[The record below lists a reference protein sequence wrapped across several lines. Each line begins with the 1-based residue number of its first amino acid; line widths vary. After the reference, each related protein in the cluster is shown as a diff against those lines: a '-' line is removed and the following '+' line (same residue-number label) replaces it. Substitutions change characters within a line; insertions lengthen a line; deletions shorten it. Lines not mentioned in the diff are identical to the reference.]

1 MYWQTIEM
9 ADTNKPR
16 NGKRPCSRVRAG
28 SAAEG
33 QLRMAQGAAREFE
46 TAGRKM
52 AGATEGATGDESR
65 LMAVPSAAEGGVRDL
80 QRSMAGLV
88 EGVVRTNLRVAQEL
102 FRRNDPASVAE
113 LQQRFLREYTDAL
126 LQGGAALAHAVRRIA
141 DETPRPPEEKRRPQ
155 TAAE

>member
-1 MYWQTIEM
+1 M

-33 QLRMAQGAAREFE
+33 QLRMAQEAAREFE
-46 TAGRKM
+46 AAGRKM